1 MWTVLSIK
9 ILAGGGEGLNYDFCH
24 QVGEERGRLGPDWR
38 YPCPANA
45 SRGSGGCEKIRRPCP
60 IGSGGSHVD
69 SIQKESLNG
78 KSRGHCLQ
86 VEHRGDGGAVGRARI
101 FGTS

>member
-1 MWTVLSIK
+1 MWTVLSIKILAGGGEGLNYDFCHQVWTVLSIK

-45 SRGSGGCEKIRRPCP
+45 SRGSGEY
-60 IGSGGSHVD
+60 
-69 SIQKESLNG
+69 
-78 KSRGHCLQ
+78 
-86 VEHRGDGGAVGRARI
+86 
-101 FGTS
+101 